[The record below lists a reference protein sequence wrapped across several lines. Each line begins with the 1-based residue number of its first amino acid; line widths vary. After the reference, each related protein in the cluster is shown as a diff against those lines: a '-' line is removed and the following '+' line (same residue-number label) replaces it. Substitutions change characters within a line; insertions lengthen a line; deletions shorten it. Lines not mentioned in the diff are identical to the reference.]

1 MAQTT
6 SGCEQYTGRSVLLL
20 LLLLLLLLC
29 HFWCALM
36 AKLPVAGLV
45 WQSVEFLKKSWNL
58 LSNFPDMEKVWKM
71 EIKSGK
77 IVKSL
82 EFFSKLRQLLYNL
95 FWFWSNLNRSRP
107 YVWKKALFMRFLWSL
122 LITYLINS
130 SVEKESIVLEKSL
143 EKVLNFGSTT
153 FSTLL

>member
-1 MAQTT
+1 MSFLVCTYGEIACSRPCLTECWILEKVLKFAQQF
-6 SGCEQYTGRSVLLL
+6 SRHGKSLENGD
-20 LLLLLLLLC
+20 
-29 HFWCALM
+29 
-36 AKLPVAGLV
+36 KV
-45 WQSVEFLKKSWNL
+45 WKNGKKSW
-58 LSNFPDMEKVWKM
+58 V
-71 EIKSGK
+71 
-77 IVKSL
+77 
-82 EFFSKLRQLLYNL
+82 FSKLRQLLYNL

-153 FSTLL
+153 FSTLLYILIVHMKFHKFTL